1 VAEKEGQANTTINGA
16 TSITGLSAS
25 EADRRRAEGLGN
37 EADFRS
43 SRPYSEILR
52 QNLFTFFNIVL
63 FTVSLVLLILG
74 SPQDAFFTATVA
86 LMNVT
91 IASTQEVR
99 AKRKLDQINLLT
111 RPKVTVI
118 RDVQE
123 KQIDRSEVVKGDI
136 LVVGPGDQVVVDGQ
150 IIDGS
155 RIDMDESLLTGE
167 SDLIRK
173 KSGDPVYS
181 GSFCVNG
188 RAIYEAQ
195 KVGVDSLAGQLTK
208 GARTFTREYTP
219 LQREVDLVIRVL
231 LLAVIFFGLMVTI
244 SYFINEEATLLEGVR
259 SASVVFGLAPSSLF
273 LTIVVAYAFG
283 AIRIADKGALVQQAN
298 SVESLCHVT
307 VLCLDKTGTLTTN
320 QITLDELFV
329 LDGSGYEQAVL
340 ENILGAYAG
349 SLTAGN
355 RTSDAIAEAFE
366 GSPRS
371 IRDEVPFSSERKWS
385 AVTFAGDDGLTGTYV
400 LGAPEI
406 LNPNLAPVRGQ
417 AAISLPEMES
427 LLDSWTARG
436 RRVLLFAGRSD
447 GSALHDEND
456 RPRLPGDLTALGL
469 LSFSDV
475 LRPDARETL
484 AEFARTGIELK
495 IISGDNPQTV
505 TALAQQAGLGGPHNS
520 MKVVSGPDLSQ
531 MDKAQFTQAALETT
545 IFGRITP
552 DQKEELVRVLRKE
565 GHYVAMTGDG
575 VNDVLALKQANLG
588 IAMQSGSQATR
599 SVSDIVLLNDSFAA
613 LPQAFIEGQRILNGM
628 EDILRLY
635 MTRIFS
641 LMLLIA
647 MIAMLAAGFPLTPS
661 QNSIISIITLT
672 VPAFALAVWARP
684 GAVRHRSLTRRLVH
698 FVLPAA
704 ITMSAAG
711 LVIYLYFVI
720 DTEDTAYAQLTLT
733 YGMIAMGLFLVI
745 FVEPPTMFWVG
756 GDEYSG
762 DRRPTLL
769 AFFLFLLFL
778 LALIAPGVSDFYAL
792 TPLRQVNDYLIIAV
806 ITIVW
811 MLVVRTVWRSG
822 LVDRYLNLP
831 PYVSN

>member
-1 VAEKEGQANTTINGA
+1 MNGA
-16 TSITGLSAS
+16 TSISGLSAG
-25 EADRRRAEGLGN
+25 EVDRRRAEGLGN

-43 SRPYSEILR
+43 SRPYGEILR

-118 RDVQE
+118 RDGQE

-150 IIDGS
+150 VIDGS

-167 SDLIRK
+167 SDRIRK
-173 KSGDPVYS
+173 NSGDPVFS

-231 LLAVIFFGLMVTI
+231 LLAVLFFGLMVTI
-244 SYFINEEATLLEGVR
+244 SYFINEEATLLESVR

-320 QITLDELFV
+320 QITLDDLLL

-340 ENILGAYAG
+340 EKILGAYAG
-349 SLTAGN
+349 SLSAGN

-371 IRDEVPFSSERKWS
+371 IRDEVLFSSERKWS
-385 AVTFAGDDGLTGTYV
+385 AVTFAGDDEMTGTYV

-406 LNPNLAPVRGQ
+406 VNPYLASVRGQ
-417 AAISLPEMES
+417 AAITLPEMES

-436 RRVLLFAGRSD
+436 RRVLLFAGRPD
-447 GSALHDEND
+447 CPALHDEKD
-456 RPRLPGDLTALGL
+456 QPQLPRNLTPLGL

-484 AEFARTGIELK
+484 DEFTRTGIELK

-505 TALAQQAGLGGPHNS
+505 SALARQAGLDGQVGLDGRTMP
-520 MKVVSGPDLSQ
+520 MKVISGPELSQ
-531 MDKAQFTQAALETT
+531 MDKAQFTQATLETT

-720 DTEDTAYAQLTLT
+720 TTEDTAYAQLTLT

-792 TPLRQVNDYLIIAV
+792 TPLRQAEDYLIIAAV
-806 ITIVW
+806 TIVW